1 MMSYLDP
8 NLVDVR
14 FIGADNR
21 DLRFFEV
28 MTDNPNIRK
37 TIPDI
42 INEEQMETQY
52 LQYKFHI
59 LWNND

>member
-1 MMSYLDP
+1 MMSYLEP

-28 MTDNPNIRK
+28 MTDNPSVRK

-52 LQYKFHI
+52 LQYKFCI
-59 LWNND
+59 RWEND